1 MRLFAVAPLF
11 DLVASLLLTIV
22 LCGGALFGR
31 TLHRALPDH
40 HRTHDTFDFVR
51 VASGL
56 IVTFTALVLSLLLT
70 NVNADFNRADRDL
83 HTYASMIILLD
94 RELADVGDAT
104 QPARAL
110 LRRYTAAAI
119 ASTWPDEVRPG
130 GTYPEA
136 DSHGVDID
144 SAALGDMLHRE
155 EVEIRRVAPANGDA
169 EKAQAA
175 CLARVSA
182 LLDERW
188 SLIGEAHSSIAPLY
202 FALMVLWL
210 IAVFFSFGLT
220 APRHRTASACRAF
233 VAVAVAGAVF
243 LILELDG
250 PLDGLIKIHSE
261 PLRHALRH
269 LDHVP
274 DGPA

>member
-1 MRLFAVAPLF
+1 MTPLF
-11 DLVASLLLTIV
+11 DLVASLLLTLV

-31 TLHRALPDH
+31 ALHGALPDH

-70 NVNADFNRADRDL
+70 NVNADFSRADRDL

-104 QPARAL
+104 KPARDL

-119 ASTWPDEVRPG
+119 ASTWPDETPPG
-130 GTYPEA
+130 GTYPKA
-136 DSHGVDID
+136 GDHGVDID
-144 SAALGDMLHRE
+144 SAALGDMLHAV
-155 EVEIRRVAPANGDA
+155 EVEIRRVAPANGAA

-210 IAVFFSFGLT
+210 VAVFFSFGLT
-220 APRHRTASACRAF
+220 APKHRTASACIAF
-233 VAVAVAGAVF
+233 VALAVAGAVF

-250 PLDGLIKIHSE
+250 PLDGLIKIRSE

-269 LDHVP
+269 LDGVP
-274 DGPA
+274 DGSA

>member
-1 MRLFAVAPLF
+1 MPLF
-11 DLVASLLLTIV
+11 DLVASLLLTLV

-31 TLHRALPDH
+31 ALHRALPDH

-56 IVTFTALVLSLLLT
+56 VVTFTALVLSLLLT
-70 NVNADFNRADRDL
+70 NVNADFIRTDRDL

-94 RELADVGDAT
+94 RELADIGDGT
-104 QPARAL
+104 KPAREM
-110 LRRYTAAAI
+110 LRQYTAAAI
-119 ASTWPDEVRPG
+119 ASTWPDETPPS
-130 GTYPEA
+130 GTYPKAA
-136 DSHGVDID
+136 DHGVDID
-144 SAALGDMLHRE
+144 SAALGDMLHAV
-155 EVEIRRVAPANGDA
+155 EVEIRRAAPADGAA

-175 CLARVSA
+175 SLARVSA

-188 SLIGEAHSSIAPLY
+188 SLIGEAHSSIAPMYLT
-202 FALMVLWL
+202 LMVLWL

-220 APRHRTASACRAF
+220 APKHRTASACIAL

-250 PLDGLIKIHSE
+250 PLDGLIKVQSE

-269 LDHVP
+269 LDHIP
-274 DGPA
+274 DSSG